1 MLTPDYLLRISEG
14 AEQIASE
21 LHSEIV
27 ERIVERIAI
36 RLGRGDDYILTPIDK
51 WQLEVLVDAGYL
63 LEDLQE
69 LIAKKTRLQ
78 RSEIKQ
84 AFEDAGVKSAD
95 YDDEVYKAAGLSPT
109 PLLQSPHMIRLLQ
122 RGYEATQGEWINF
135 TRTTAQA
142 AQQLFIRECDKAYH
156 LVSSGALGYA
166 QAVKEAVD
174 TIAADGVVVTYPS
187 GHTDTIETATLRA
200 VRTGISQ
207 SCAEITDARMDEM
220 DWDIILVSAHLGARV
235 TDREDY
241 TNHYWW
247 QGKFYSKS
255 GADDRFPSFEVCG
268 MGDVQGIHGANCR
281 HSHGPG
287 DGVHNPFKQ
296 FDAEENAKLYELQQH
311 QRLLERRIRKTKREV
326 MAEKKFVDTVTDP
339 ETKSVM
345 ETEYQK
351 KAALLQKQNA
361 QYKEFC
367 EKNNLKPLQDRLR
380 IANWDRKQAAA
391 ARGAAK
397 KHSGTSTKGGK
408 IEIGSVEWYNKRDE
422 QAAAY
427 YERVRTQDDIEV
439 IAHKSGMSPEDIS
452 IIKDHVFYNTHMKY
466 DGEIERFDP
475 DYDMAVA
482 WQRLATGTP
491 EDTDFLLL
499 KHELLESRLE
509 REYNLTAAAAHA
521 MADEVYAWDKAII
534 EKFGGLGEKDDLLQF
549 E

>member
-27 ERIVERIAI
+27 ERVVERIAI

-51 WQLEVLVDAGYL
+51 WQLEVLTDAGYL
-63 LEDLQE
+63 LEELQE

-84 AFEDAGVKSAD
+84 AFEDAGLKSAE
-95 YDDEVYKAAGLSPT
+95 YDDAVYKAAGLSPT
-109 PLLQSPHMIRLLQ
+109 PLLQSPYMVRMLQ

-142 AQQLFIRECDKAYH
+142 AQQLFIRECDKAYN
-156 LVSSGALGYA
+156 LVSSGALGYT

-174 TIAADGVVVTYPS
+174 TIARDGVMVTYPS

-220 DWDIILVSAHLGARV
+220 GWDIILVSAHLGARV
-235 TDREDY
+235 TDKEDY

-255 GADDRFPSFEVCG
+255 GRDDRFPPFEVCG

-287 DGVHNPFKQ
+287 DGVHNPFEQ

-339 ETKSVM
+339 ETKAVM
-345 ETEYQK
+345 EAEYQK

-367 EKNNLKPLQDRLR
+367 EANNLKPLQDRLR

-397 KHSGTSTKGGK
+397 R
-408 IEIGSVEWYNKRDE
+408 ERKRLEE
-422 QAAAY
+422 Q
-427 YERVRTQDDIEV
+427 
-439 IAHKSGMSPEDIS
+439 
-452 IIKDHVFYNTHMKY
+452 FKY
-466 DGEIERFDP
+466 DKIVSELKEKKLIPQNAIVSIPRKALNVSDYVFDNEHINTERAHGATREDAETWISTAKISMNVWNGTFEKYYSDEG
-475 DYDMAVA
+475 AVFVN
-482 WQRLATGTP
+482 L
-491 EDTDFLLL
+491 EEKLLRTAFSA
-499 KHELLESRLE
+499 K
-509 REYNLTAAAAHA
+509 EYNEKT
-521 MADEVYAWDKAII
+521 KAIL
-534 EKFGGLGEKDDLLQF
+534 EVLKENGY
-549 E
+549 

>member
-1 MLTPDYLLRISEG
+1 MLDPDYLLRVSEG

-27 ERIVERIAI
+27 NRIVERIAI
-36 RLGRGDDYILTPIDK
+36 RLGRGDDYILTSMDK
-51 WQLEVLVDAGYL
+51 WQLEVLADAGYL

-69 LIAKKTRLQ
+69 LIARKTRLH

-84 AFEDAGVKSAD
+84 AFEDAGVKSAE

-122 RGYEATQGEWINF
+122 RGYEATQGEWVNF

-142 AQQLFIRECDKAYH
+142 AQQLFIRECDKAYN
-156 LVSSGALGYA
+156 LVSSGALSYT

-174 TIAADGVVVTYPS
+174 TIARDGVVVTYPS

-200 VRTGISQ
+200 VRTGVSQ

-220 DWDIILVSAHLGARV
+220 GWDIILVSAHLGARV
-235 TDREDY
+235 TDKEDY

-255 GADDRFPSFEVCG
+255 GTDDRFPPFEVCG

-287 DGVHNPFKQ
+287 DGVHNPFQ
-296 FDAEENAKLYELQQH
+296 QYDAEENAKLYELQQH

-326 MAEKKFVDTVTDP
+326 VAEKTFVDAATDP
-339 ETKSVM
+339 EAKAAA
-345 ETEYQK
+345 EAEYQK
-351 KAALLQKQNA
+351 KSALLQKQNA

-367 EKNNLKPLQDRLR
+367 GSNNLKPLQDRLR

-391 ARGAAK
+391 ARGAVKSATTVANRAIVN
-397 KHSGTSTKGGK
+397 GTSEEKLKLYFNEKPVVDLLDNRDVKYIQRISEKEIIVDAGK
-408 IEIGSVEWYNKRDE
+408 PRIVN
-422 QAAAY
+422 
-427 YERVRTQDDIEV
+427 ERHHAIDNRIQKPDRVDMDMERAQSFVDNSKLTLY
-439 IAHKSGMSPEDIS
+439 AHDRET
-452 IIKDHVFYNTHMKY
+452 IKFLSENGYAVLN
-466 DGEIERFDP
+466 FD
-475 DYDMAVA
+475 
-482 WQRLATGTP
+482 
-491 EDTDFLLL
+491 
-499 KHELLESRLE
+499 HELITAVPQKWRKK
-509 REYNLTAAAAHA
+509 YNQ
-521 MADEVYAWDKAII
+521 YI
-534 EKFGGLGEKDDLLQF
+534 
-549 E
+549 

>member
-1 MLTPDYLLRISEG
+1 MLDPEYLLRVSEG

-27 ERIVERIAI
+27 GRIVERIAI
-36 RLGRGDDYILTPIDK
+36 RLGRGDDYILTPLDK
-51 WQLEVLVDAGYL
+51 WQLEVLADAGYL

-78 RSEIKQ
+78 CDEIKQ
-84 AFEDAGVKSAD
+84 AFEDAGLKSAE
-95 YDDEVYKAAGLSPT
+95 YDDAVYKAAGLSPT
-109 PLLQSPHMIRLLQ
+109 PLLQSPYMVRLLQ
-122 RGYEATQGEWINF
+122 RGYEATQGEWVNF
-135 TRTTAQA
+135 TRTTAWV
-142 AQQLFIRECDKAYH
+142 AQQLFIRECDKAYN
-156 LVSSGALGYA
+156 LVSSGALGYT

-174 TIAADGVVVTYPS
+174 TIARDGVVVTYPS

-255 GADDRFPSFEVCG
+255 GTDDRFPPFEVCG

-287 DGVHNPFKQ
+287 DGVHNPFEQ

-326 MAEKKFVDTVTDP
+326 MAEKKFVDTVTAP
-339 ETKSVM
+339 ETKAVM
-345 ETEYQK
+345 EAEYQK

-367 EKNNLKPLQDRLR
+367 EANNLKPLQDRLR

-397 KHSGTSTKGGK
+397 R
-408 IEIGSVEWYNKRDE
+408 ERKRLEE
-422 QAAAY
+422 Q
-427 YERVRTQDDIEV
+427 
-439 IAHKSGMSPEDIS
+439 
-452 IIKDHVFYNTHMKY
+452 FKY
-466 DGEIERFDP
+466 DKIVSELKEKKLIPQNAIVSIPRKALNVSDYVFDNEHINTERAHGATREDAETWISTAKISMNVWNGTFEKYYSDEG
-475 DYDMAVA
+475 AVFVN
-482 WQRLATGTP
+482 L
-491 EDTDFLLL
+491 EEKLLRTAFSA
-499 KHELLESRLE
+499 K
-509 REYNLTAAAAHA
+509 EYNEKT
-521 MADEVYAWDKAII
+521 KAIL
-534 EKFGGLGEKDDLLQF
+534 EVLKENGY
-549 E
+549 